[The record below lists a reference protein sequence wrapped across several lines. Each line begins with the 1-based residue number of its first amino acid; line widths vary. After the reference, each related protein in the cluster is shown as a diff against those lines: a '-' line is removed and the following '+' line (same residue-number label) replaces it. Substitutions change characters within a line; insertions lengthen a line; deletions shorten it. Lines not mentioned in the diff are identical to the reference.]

1 MTGKRSGPWEPIKCP
16 VIFGAPPVFLIV
28 AVCFNKVYHFI
39 FFFLL
44 VAVGFPVA
52 VQSVSYFN
60 FSAALRSL
68 RSVDITLCP
77 AAGRD
82 FYVSTLTLKEWED
95 GSSFRVPVSNL

>member
-1 MTGKRSGPWEPIKCP
+1 MSCYLWSSSCLLDCSCLFVLIKS
-16 VIFGAPPVFLIV
+16 IILS
-28 AVCFNKVYHFI
+28 

-52 VQSVSYFN
+52 IQSVSYFN

-95 GSSFRVPVSNL
+95 VSSIRVPVSNL